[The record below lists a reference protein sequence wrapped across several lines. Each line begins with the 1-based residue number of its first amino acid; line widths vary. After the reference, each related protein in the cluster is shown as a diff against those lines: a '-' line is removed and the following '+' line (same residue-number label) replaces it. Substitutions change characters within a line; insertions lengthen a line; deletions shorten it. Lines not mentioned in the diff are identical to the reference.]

1 MIEKIQKN
9 YKQIIKYALMLLAI
23 FFVVK
28 AGIGEIKYV
37 LNRGMQSYH
46 VNEASITTI
55 PYNEIAGGEFLCVG
69 KEMDSIQVEVAVSS
83 ESTGNITYNIIDSDG
98 NIVFE
103 DTCDILSLCNEE
115 LQGIY
120 IDVKEIGLVQGGRY
134 SVYVDFSQTSNV
146 AVTFG
151 SGALSIRQ
159 YFEPQYTEVAVV
171 VIIGFMVL
179 GIVWLFIVDRVGYG
193 PRVFFITSTIVG
205 LLVALF
211 MPACV
216 KDDEYRHFIR
226 AYTDAV
232 DYAYIEEKV
241 PTGTESGIIGVSGS
255 EMEYIATVPYE
266 INELRLLDYEENYNG
281 YGYHQEGNTRTCLD
295 KLIATLKAEDN
306 GKMYQVS
313 ATATATR
320 SDVYYWPQIL
330 AMQIAS
336 IFGVTDLLLYWVAR
350 FGQVFVC
357 VLFET
362 LAIKIAPKL
371 KEMIWLLAFV
381 PNALFLKAS
390 CNCDGLLI
398 SEMILL
404 IAVVVWL
411 KEEKID
417 LFSLKGAI
425 GMFVYALLTY
435 NIIIMKIPYII
446 VCAGM
451 LVYLGKDNFIKLIEL
466 AKKDRKIT
474 VIATGCIVVCM
485 VIGLI
490 IIDKTIFLN
499 LIFKFLPEEHFYY
512 ILENP
517 GYIYNLFIRK
527 WWELLE
533 NLYVGMDGK
542 AIISYPITIVI
553 LIAMLKKN
561 QPLIKRFIYAALFA
575 VMIMVIV
582 LVGYIMT
589 PPDYGVVWGVS
600 YRYLLPF
607 VLTGALCLPS
617 GNEKSEAV
625 AKSLMPICIFVVTI
639 STLLAWCVWWS
650 V

>member
-1 MIEKIQKN
+1 MLEKIQKN
-9 YKQIIKYALMLLAI
+9 YKVLIKYAVMLIAI
-23 FFVVK
+23 LFVLK
-28 AGIGEIKYV
+28 AGMGEIRYV
-37 LNRGMQSYH
+37 LSRGLQTYH
-46 VNEASITTI
+46 VNEAVMETVPT
-55 PYNEIAGGEFLCVG
+55 NEIIKGEFLCVG
-69 KEMDSIQVEVAVSS
+69 KVMDSIQVEVVVTS
-83 ESTGNITYNIIDSDG
+83 ETKGDISYNIIDSNG
-98 NIVFE
+98 NIVIE
-103 DTCDILSLCNEE
+103 NTCDILSLCNEE
-115 LQGIY
+115 LKGIY
-120 IDVKEIGLVQGGRY
+120 IDVKECSLVQGERY
-134 SVYVDFSQTSNV
+134 TIYVDFSKTINA
-146 AVTFG
+146 AVTL
-151 SGALSIRQ
+151 GAGQLSIRQ
-159 YFEPQYTEVAVV
+159 IFEPQYTGVAVA
-171 VIIGFMVL
+171 VIICFMTL
-179 GIVWLFIVDRVGYG
+179 GIGWLFIVDRKGYSA
-193 PRVFFITSTIVG
+193 RVFFVTSLIVG
-205 LLVALF
+205 LFVAMF
-211 MPACV
+211 MPPCI

-241 PTGTESGIIGVSGS
+241 PTGIESGIIGVSGDL
-255 EMEYIATVPYE
+255 EYIATVPYE
-266 INELRLLDYEENYNG
+266 INEIRLLDYEENFNG
-281 YGYHQEGNTRTCLD
+281 HGYHQEGNTRLCID
-295 KLIATLKAEDN
+295 KLVATLKAEPTDQ
-306 GKMYQVS
+306 MYEVS

-320 SDVYYWPQIL
+320 SDIYYWPQIV
-330 AMQIAS
+330 AMQIAAF
-336 IFGVTDLLLYWVAR
+336 FGVTDLLLYYVAR
-350 FGQVFVC
+350 FGQVCVC
-357 VLFET
+357 VLFEA
-362 LAIKIAPKL
+362 LAIKLAPKL

-404 IAVVVWL
+404 VAVVVWL

-417 LFSLKGAI
+417 LFSSKGVL

-435 NIIIMKIPYII
+435 NIIVMKIPYII

-451 LVYLGKDNFIKLIEL
+451 LIYLGRDNFVKLFEL
-466 AKKDRKIT
+466 AKRDKKIT
-474 VIATGCIVVCM
+474 TIVIGSIVVCAI
-485 VIGLI
+485 IGFI
-490 IIDKTIFLN
+490 IIDKSIFLN
-499 LIFKFLPEEHFYY
+499 LVFKFLPEEHFYY

-517 GYIYNLFIRK
+517 GYILNLFVRK

-542 AIISYPITIVI
+542 SIISYPITVVI

-561 QPLIKRFIYAALFA
+561 QPLIKRAWYAVLFA
-575 VMIMVIV
+575 IMIMVIV

-589 PPDYGVVWGVS
+589 PPDYGRVWGVS

-625 AKSLMPICIFVVTI
+625 AKSLMPVCIFVVAI